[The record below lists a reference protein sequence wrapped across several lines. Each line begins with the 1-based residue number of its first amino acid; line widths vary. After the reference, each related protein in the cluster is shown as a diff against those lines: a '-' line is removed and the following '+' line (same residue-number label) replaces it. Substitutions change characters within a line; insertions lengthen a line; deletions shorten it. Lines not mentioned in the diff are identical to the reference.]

1 MRWQIFLML
10 NTEGLYRNSGEENVK
25 LRIFTW
31 WSCSNGNWRN
41 LHKSVMHA
49 QSCCFAKKELK
60 QERQRGIRKR
70 QLKSVFALL
79 HTLSRV
85 FHHVQF
91 VKCWRIFVEL
101 NSKGLYQSS
110 EREKEG
116 RLVFASSTKRE
127 IRQFHVVVVQ
137 RRQRKVQKGVCTCKV
152 VVLQH

>member
-1 MRWQIFLML
+1 
-10 NTEGLYRNSGEENVK
+10 
-25 LRIFTW
+25 
-31 WSCSNGNWRN
+31 
-41 LHKSVMHA
+41 MHV

-60 QERQRGIRKR
+60 QERRRHLRKR

-116 RLVFASSTKRE
+116 RPVFASSTKSE

>member
-1 MRWQIFLML
+1 MRWQIFLVL

-25 LRIFTW
+25 LRIFTSW
-31 WSCSNGNWRN
+31 PCSNGSWRH
-41 LHKSVMHA
+41 LHKRVTHV
-49 QSCCFAKKELK
+49 QSCCFAKMELE
-60 QERQRGIRKR
+60 QERSRRLRKR
-70 QLKSVFALL
+70 QFKSVFALL
-79 HTLSRV
+79 QTLSRV

-91 VKCWRIFVEL
+91 VKCWRIFVEF

-110 EREKEG
+110 ERGKEG
-116 RLVFASSTKRE
+116 RHVFSSSTKRE

>member
-1 MRWQIFLML
+1 
-10 NTEGLYRNSGEENVK
+10 
-25 LRIFTW
+25 
-31 WSCSNGNWRN
+31 
-41 LHKSVMHA
+41 MHV

-60 QERQRGIRKR
+60 QERRRHLRKR

-116 RLVFASSTKRE
+116 RPPQNVK
-127 IRQFHVVVVQ
+127 
-137 RRQRKVQKGVCTCKV
+137 
-152 VVLQH
+152 

>member
-1 MRWQIFLML
+1 
-10 NTEGLYRNSGEENVK
+10 
-25 LRIFTW
+25 
-31 WSCSNGNWRN
+31 
-41 LHKSVMHA
+41 MHV

-60 QERQRGIRKR
+60 QERRRHLRKR

-137 RRQRKVQKGVCTCKV
+137 RRQRKVQKGYARAKLLFCNTKPIAVAVFVQLK
-152 VVLQH
+152 LPKNY